1 MKRKVSSAGAD
12 VARVTWNVIS
22 RVCRHWHAR
31 LLVHANRFWHQ
42 HQHHTEEVR
51 WGGSPNLALS
61 SILMFLVD
69 LDIHQI
75 AGYHYFVHHLPS
87 RGAPT
92 TPPIT
97 IMMKLAHQIVTCKP
111 ILTPL
116 PPPWTTTPMTPTRPP
131 HWQACC
137 KQTDFDKQEFCKKIW
152 KLKFHV
158 TRNHRK
164 EIVMTRNATGTGWR
178 FSMGRSLLKICKRNL
193 RWIFVE
199 KIFWN
204 ICLKFFWKICLWNFE
219 NFIQNLLEHLSRIC
233 WNISE
238 EYFGKLL
245 DRKTLYP
252 SLIVTLEFDND
263 GDSNFSPAWC

>member
-92 TPPIT
+92 TPPST
-97 IMMKLAHQIVTCKP
+97 IMMTLAHQIANPFWHHRRHHELLHQWHQHVHHIGKPVASKP
-111 ILTPL
+111 ISISKSFVRRFENWSFMSQGITG
-116 PPPWTTTPMTPTRPP
+116 
-131 HWQACC
+131 
-137 KQTDFDKQEFCKKIW
+137 KKLLW
-152 KLKFHV
+152 PGMPRGLV
-158 TRNHRK
+158 GGSAWDGPCSRSAK
-164 EIVMTRNATGTGWR
+164 EIWGEYLWKKSFGT
-178 FSMGRSLLKICKRNL
+178 F
-193 RWIFVE
+193 
-199 KIFWN
+199 
-204 ICLKFFWKICLWNFE
+204 
-219 NFIQNLLEHLSRIC
+219 
-233 WNISE
+233 
-238 EYFGKLL
+238 
-245 DRKTLYP
+245 
-252 SLIVTLEFDND
+252 
-263 GDSNFSPAWC
+263 A

>member
-31 LLVHANRFWHQ
+31 LLVHANRFWH
-42 HQHHTEEVR
+42 HHHHTEEVR
-51 WGGSPNLALS
+51 WGGSPNLAPN

-69 LDIHQI
+69 LDVHQI
-75 AGYHYFVHHLPS
+75 AGYHFFDHHLPS

-92 TPPIT
+92 SPPT
-97 IMMKLAHQIVTCKP
+97 TFMMTLAHQIVTCKP

-116 PPPWTTTPMTPTRPP
+116 PPPWATTPMTPTRPP

-193 RWIFVE
+193 RWIFV
-199 KIFWN
+199 K
-204 ICLKFFWKICLWNFE
+204 K
-219 NFIQNLLEHLSRIC
+219 S
-233 WNISE
+233 
-238 EYFGKLL
+238 FG
-245 DRKTLYP
+245 TF
-252 SLIVTLEFDND
+252 V
-263 GDSNFSPAWC
+263 

>member
-1 MKRKVSSAGAD
+1 MNKCIYVTYETQSELSRSRCSTCHMKCDIARMSTLTRKTVSTCKPILTPTPTPYRGGQ
-12 VARVTWNVIS
+12 VA
-22 RVCRHWHAR
+22 
-31 LLVHANRFWHQ
+31 
-42 HQHHTEEVR
+42 
-51 WGGSPNLALS
+51 GSPNLAPN

-69 LDIHQI
+69 LDVHQI

-193 RWIFVE
+193 RWTFVKKSFGTFVQNSFE
-199 KIFWN
+199 KFVFGISKNLSRIFWN
-204 ICLKFFWKICLWNFE
+204 TCLESVETFLKNILENCCIEIRKPWQPFTLLW
-219 NFIQNLLEHLSRIC
+219 
-233 WNISE
+233 
-238 EYFGKLL
+238 
-245 DRKTLYP
+245 
-252 SLIVTLEFDND
+252 
-263 GDSNFSPAWC
+263 